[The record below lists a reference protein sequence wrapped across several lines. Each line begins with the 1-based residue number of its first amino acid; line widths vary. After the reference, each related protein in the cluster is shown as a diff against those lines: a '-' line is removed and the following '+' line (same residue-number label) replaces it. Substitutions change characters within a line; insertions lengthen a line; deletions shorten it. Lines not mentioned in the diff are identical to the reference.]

1 MPEKTIPLSPSK
13 GDSQL
18 NTELK
23 NEVKRKTKELKLA
36 LTAIEEYSKTL
47 ELKISE
53 RTEELRNALHLIEEE
68 KDRLKVLAEAAPV
81 GIGLIENDRLKWVNN
96 EMLTMFKSEMKQQY
110 TEKALSEFFPSEEE
124 FIEFFQ
130 KIDSQLRTE
139 KTADGDIA
147 LKRDDGSVFIGH
159 IRLSCQ
165 DPLRPLD
172 KAVVTVSDITWRE
185 QVAIERMKKEK
196 LKGVIE
202 TSGAVCHELNQPL
215 QSILGLTELVMMNSK
230 TDDPHYG
237 KIKEIKEQVERMG
250 CITQKL
256 MGIASYETMEYLDG
270 RIIDINKAS
279 E

>member
-1 MPEKTIPLSPSK
+1 MPEKTIPVSPPQ
-13 GDSQL
+13 GDTQL
-18 NTELK
+18 NIELK
-23 NEVKRKTKELKLA
+23 NEVKRKTRDLKLT
-36 LTAIEEYSKTL
+36 LTKLEEYSKTL

-53 RTEELRNALHLIEEE
+53 RTEELENALQLIEEE
-68 KDRLKVLAEAAPV
+68 KDRLKVLAEAAPI
-81 GIGLIENDRLKWVNN
+81 GIGLIENDRLKWVNE
-96 EMLTMFKSEMKQQY
+96 EMLTMFRSEMKHQY
-110 TEKALSEFFPSEEE
+110 HEKALSEFFPSEEV

-130 KIDSQLRTE
+130 KIDSQLRAE
-139 KTADGDIA
+139 KTADEDIA

-165 DPLRPLD
+165 DPLHPLD

-215 QSILGLTELVMMNSK
+215 QSILGLAELVMMNIK
-230 TDDPHYG
+230 EDDPHYG
-237 KIKEIKEQVERMG
+237 KMKKIKAQVERMG
-250 CITQKL
+250 DITKKI
-256 MGIASYETMEYLDG
+256 MGITTYETMEYLDS